1 MKTILVVAAH
11 VDDEAL
17 GCGGTIARHAV
28 NGDEVHVIFMA
39 DGVASRDQQNCNELQ
54 LRNEA
59 AERAAAIL
67 GIKAIYHQ
75 NLPDNCMDSLPLL
88 DIVQPLEKLIN
99 EIRPDTIYTHHIGDL
114 NVDHRI
120 THQAVMTVCRPQPD
134 YFVSE
139 IYVFEVMSSTEW
151 QSPGA
156 PPFTPNV
163 FVDIGRYLDVKK
175 AALSEYAQEMRKAPH
190 SRSMDN
196 LENLAR
202 YRGHSVGLTAAEAF
216 MLIRK
221 IDVNK

>member
-17 GCGGTIARHAV
+17 GCGGTIARHAA

-39 DGVASRDQQNCNELQ
+39 DGVASRDKPKGNELQ

-67 GIKAIYHQ
+67 GVKAIYLQ
-75 NLPDNCMDSLPLL
+75 GLPDNCMDSLPLL
-88 DIVQPLEKLIN
+88 DIVQPLEKLID
-99 EIRPDTIYTHHIGDL
+99 EICPDTIYTHHNGDL
-114 NVDHRI
+114 NIDHRI

-156 PPFTPNV
+156 PPFIPNV
-163 FVDIGRYLDVKK
+163 FVDIGKYIEVKK
-175 AALSEYAQEMRKAPH
+175 AALSEYAQEMRKTPH
-190 SRSMDN
+190 SRSIEN
-196 LENLAR
+196 LESLAR
-202 YRGHSVGLTAAEAF
+202 YRGHSVGLSAAEAF
-216 MLIRK
+216 MLVRK
-221 IDVNK
+221 IDINK